1 MQERNNEDLY
11 NPTYLNH
18 IFNDDDMLDEWIRE
32 RNEPILSSDD
42 LDQLD
47 KGLPLNE
54 KCRETIYE
62 DDGATNHKVSR
73 HTNNATQERDI
84 DSHRK
89 GKVPRT
95 ISSSSSS
102 DDGDNGGSRRG
113 GDTSRGNR
121 GLSGTSVGTGE
132 YGIAGG
138 GYVNRVDPSMS
149 WAKGDENYYATQDTD
164 HGYQLRIWE

>member
-1 MQERNNEDLY
+1 M
-11 NPTYLNH
+11 
-18 IFNDDDMLDEWIRE
+18 
-32 RNEPILSSDD
+32 
-42 LDQLD
+42 D
-47 KGLPLNE
+47 KGLPP
-54 KCRETIYE
+54 YE
-62 DDGATNHKVSR
+62 EGTNHGVSR
-73 HTNNATQERDI
+73 HTSNATQERDI
-84 DSHRK
+84 DSHHK

-102 DDGDNGGSRRG
+102 DDGNNGGSRRG